1 MALTQNLAD
10 IRKNYAMQALTEKAV
25 SPNPVDQFKVWLEEA
40 IQAEASEPTARVLAT
55 VGAGGKPSARVVL
68 LKDVSDSGFMFFT
81 NYDGRKGR
89 ELAQHPFAALTFFW
103 PALERQVRVEG
114 SVVKVAPEISDN
126 YFHSRPRGSQ
136 IGAWASPQSSDIE
149 NRQVLEEEDRRLTE
163 KFSGTAV
170 IPRPDHWGG
179 FLLQPERLEF
189 WQGRPN
195 RLHDRLIYEHQQD
208 RSWKIKR
215 LAP

>member
-1 MALTQNLAD
+1 MALTQNIAD
-10 IRKNYAMQALTEKAV
+10 IRKNYAKQALIEDAV
-25 SPNPVDQFKVWLEEA
+25 SPNPVAQFKVWLEEA
-40 IQAEASEPTARVLAT
+40 IQAEASEPTAMVLAT
-55 VGAGGKPSARVVL
+55 VSAEGKPSARVVV
-68 LKDVSDSGFMFFT
+68 LKDISDSGFMFFT

-114 SVVKVAPEISDN
+114 RVVKVAPEISDN

-136 IGAWASPQSSDIE
+136 IGAWASPQSSEIE

-163 KFSGTAV
+163 KFGNTAV

-179 FLLQPERLEF
+179 YQLQPELLEF

-208 RSWKIKR
+208 KSWKIKR

>member
-1 MALTQNLAD
+1 MALTQNIAD
-10 IRKNYAMQALTEKAV
+10 IRKNYAKQALIEDAV
-25 SPNPVDQFKVWLEEA
+25 SPNPVAQFKVWLEEA
-40 IQAEASEPTARVLAT
+40 IQAEASEPTAMVLAT
-55 VGAGGKPSARVVL
+55 VSSGGKPSARVVL
-68 LKDVSDSGFMFFT
+68 LKDISDSGFLFFT

-114 SVVKVAPEISDN
+114 SVVKVTPEISDN

-136 IGAWASPQSSDIE
+136 IGAWASPQSSEIE

-163 KFSGTAV
+163 RFRETAV
-170 IPRPDHWGG
+170 IPRPEHWGG
-179 FLLQPERLEF
+179 FQLQPEWLEF

-195 RLHDRLIYEHQQD
+195 RLHDRIIYERQQD
-208 RSWKIKR
+208 MNWKIKR